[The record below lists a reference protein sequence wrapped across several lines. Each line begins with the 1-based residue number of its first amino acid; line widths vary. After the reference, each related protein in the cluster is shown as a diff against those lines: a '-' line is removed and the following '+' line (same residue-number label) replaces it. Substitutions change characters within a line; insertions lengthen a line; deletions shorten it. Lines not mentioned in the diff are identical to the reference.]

1 MKGHKVSSIT
11 LLLVL
16 SGVAVMGARCRRL
29 QRPVQPPEPAPS
41 SQMPVSYEPTAVP
54 SLQEIEP
61 IAVFPLQGSQPTPVP
76 PQAMPEGYH
85 VVNTTIFATTLHSGV
100 VEKFVLGPCA
110 TDGGYLVD
118 VTPLEGSTNGA
129 HIEQQVLP
137 EFDGEMWVDVLS
149 LLLPEQ
155 AAPLPVRIEL
165 ASTVGWPVA
174 FQQTFTLNP
183 GDWSGFIIQ
192 ESKVQAGY
200 VIEINPL
207 SAGEFGDRVE
217 KALVQPEFPPSTWWD
232 VLRMQIPPTQ
242 SVLTAEV
249 LVYQTPADAQ
259 MATSFELEVEP
270 GMWVGVVLGAS
281 QDRAAYIVE
290 ITPLIYADNQVER
303 YTVQPEFDGH
313 TWNDV
318 VRVSIPSDRPMT
330 TLQVTV
336 YRVALGDG

>member
-1 MKGHKVSSIT
+1 MKSHRLSSII

-16 SGVAVMGARCRRL
+16 SGVTVMGARCIRL
-29 QRPVQPPEPAPS
+29 PRPVQPPQPVIPP
-41 SQMPVSYEPTAVP
+41 QMPLSYEPTAVP

-61 IAVFPLQGSQPTPVP
+61 IAVFPLQGSEPTPAP
-76 PQAMPEGYH
+76 PQAMPGGYR

-118 VTPLEGSTNGA
+118 VTPLQASTNGA

-149 LLLPEQ
+149 LLLPEP
-155 AAPLPVRIEL
+155 AAPLPVRVEL

-174 FQQTFTLNP
+174 LQQTFTLNP

-232 VLRMQIPPTQ
+232 VLRMQIPATQ
-242 SVLTAEV
+242 SPLTAEV
-249 LVYQTPADAQ
+249 IVYQTPAEAQ
-259 MATSFELEVEP
+259 VATTYELEAEP
-270 GMWVGVVLGAS
+270 GVWYGVALGES
-281 QDRAAYIVE
+281 WDHAAYIVDV
-290 ITPLIYADNQVER
+290 TPLIYSDNQVER
-303 YTVQPEFDGH
+303 YTVQPEFNGH

-318 VRVSIPSDRPMT
+318 VRVSIPSDRPAT

-336 YRVALGDG
+336 YRIPLGD